1 MRSPS
6 ATAAGM
12 KITRI
17 ETIPVSIPINPERAI
32 KGGGGAHTTSPFLI
46 VKVHTNAGIT
56 GLGEVSCTPGWS
68 GEDQVSAAHVILN
81 YLARVLIGQN
91 PADIEHLT
99 RAVQRGVAGNPFTKS
114 ALEMA
119 LWDILGKAVGMPVY
133 RLLGGPVRHAVPT
146 KFSVSGQAPKKAAE
160 IAAWAVAQGF
170 RVMKVKV
177 GLDPEEDVARVRA
190 VREAVGPEV
199 RLGVDANGGWSPR
212 VAIRT
217 IRRLEEFGIFFAEQ
231 PVPALDV
238 AWLADV
244 RRNVGVPVMADE
256 SVYTLQDA
264 MAVVRAGAADVLS
277 VYVGKG
283 GGIGPARKV
292 AAVAEASG
300 LTCTVGSN
308 LELGVASAAMIHLAM
323 ATPGIGAEEFPCDIL
338 GPFFYEGDLL
348 AEPLPIS
355 AGEARPLEK
364 PGLGIELDGARIERY
379 RVK

>member
-1 MRSPS
+1 
-6 ATAAGM
+6 M

-17 ETIPVSIPINPERAI
+17 ETIPVNVPINPQRAI
-32 KGGGGAHTTSPFLI
+32 KGGRGAHLVSPFLL
-46 VKVHTNAGIT
+46 VKVHTDQGLT

-68 GEDQVSAAHVILN
+68 GEDQVTAAHFIEGF
-81 YLARVLIGQN
+81 LAPLLVGQN
-91 PADIEHLT
+91 PTEVERLT
-99 RAVQRGVAGNPFTKS
+99 VVLQRGVAENPFTKS

-119 LWDILGKAVGMPVY
+119 LWDILGKSVGLPLY
-133 RLLGGPVRHAVPT
+133 RLLGGPVRDVVPT
-146 KFSVSGQAPKKAAE
+146 KFSVSGQKPPVAAE
-160 IAAWAVAQGF
+160 IAAWAASQGF
-170 RVMKVKV
+170 RTMKVKV
-177 GLDPEEDVARVRA
+177 GLDPDEDVARVRA
-190 VREAVGPEV
+190 VREAVGSGV

-212 VAIRT
+212 VAIQT
-217 IRRLEEFGIFFAEQ
+217 IRRLYEYDIYFAEQ

-244 RRNVGVPVMADE
+244 RSHVQVPIMADE

-283 GGIGPARKV
+283 GGIGPARKI
-292 AAVAEASG
+292 AAVAEAAG

-323 ATPGIGAEEFPCDIL
+323 ATLGIGAEEFPCDIL

-348 AEPLPIS
+348 AEPLPITG
-355 AGEARPLEK
+355 GEARPLER
-364 PGLGIELDGARIERY
+364 PGLGVELDQAQVERY
-379 RVK
+379 RVR